1 MTEVRPSS
9 EPPGSHVAYRAVLL
23 AAALLVFGLV
33 FRQLLTLM
41 LAVLITVVIAIPL
54 AACATR
60 LERRG
65 VPRAVGALAGLL
77 TGLAVVGVLIYLLIP
92 PFIDETN
99 QFVDDV
105 PGIVDN
111 LRDQIHDVTGA
122 KPGEIGDRVQDFA
135 QRYTDDP
142 AKLIGP
148 ITAIGL
154 NVAGVLGALVL
165 MLITAFYMA
174 VRPEPLVEGM
184 LRLLPPDRRAHGRF
198 VLERL
203 RRAWIGWMQG
213 VAVDMF
219 LTGLLLYI
227 GLRVVGLDF
236 AIFFAVLSAI
246 LCLIPYFGSI
256 AGAIPPTLFAVTDSP
271 GKALLVLGVYVLVQ
285 QIESNLTIPIV
296 MAQTVRLHPAVIAI
310 GVVVVGQLVGVLGL
324 FVAVPILSLVVI
336 GVEEFWVK
344 PLEEA
349 HRKRGSP
356 VTGERAL
363 GEDEPK
369 PVEEKLELDDRDDG
383 GGQAADQGDDLH
395 GDPEAGHGYGV
406 PPRATR

>member
-77 TGLAVVGVLIYLLIP
+77 TGLAVLGVLIYLLIP

-148 ITAIGL
+148 ITSIGL

-174 VRPEPLVEGM
+174 IRPEPLVEGM

-203 RRAWIGWMQG
+203 RSAWIGWMQG
-213 VAVDMF
+213 VAVDML
-219 LTGLLLYI
+219 LTGVLLYI
-227 GLRVVGLDF
+227 GLRIVGLDF

-285 QIESNLTIPIV
+285 QIESNMIIPLV
-296 MAQTVRLHPAVIAI
+296 MSRTTRLHPAMIAI
-310 GVVVVGQLVGVLGL
+310 GVVVVGQLFGFVGL
-324 FVAVPILSLVVI
+324 FVAVPILSLFVI
-336 GVEEFWVK
+336 ATEEFWVK
-344 PLEEA
+344 EIEEID
-349 HRKRGSP
+349 RERRLTKIELPGSS
-356 VTGERAL
+356 
-363 GEDEPK
+363 
-369 PVEEKLELDDRDDG
+369 ELDDRDDHP
-383 GGQAADQGDDLH
+383 DQDEDDDQDLDD
-395 GDPEAGHGYGV
+395 DPEAGQLHRGA
-406 PPRATR
+406 PTR